1 MSEDIETH
9 VETPEQGKYVYCI
22 IKCPK
27 PREFGAIGIG
37 GENHR
42 VYTVHHGEL
51 AAVVSDTPLRIY
63 DPTRENV
70 LAHEFVNETV
80 MRDFTVIPM
89 SFGTLFRTE
98 DDIIELLKSTYQAFD
113 DVLAKMK
120 DKIEFG
126 LKVLWDRDKVIA
138 TLEQE
143 NEEIRRLKDEIT
155 RNAQSSTYFA
165 RMQLGRLI
173 ESALEEAGNSYVRDI
188 HEALKPAAVASRS
201 NRPIG
206 DRMIMNTAFLV
217 DREEERRFDEFVKE
231 VSRKYEGLL
240 TFKYTGPWP
249 PYNFVNI
256 KLKLEK
262 ATG

>member
-1 MSEDIETH
+1 MSDEAEA
-9 VETPEQGKYVYCI
+9 VEQGKYVYCI
-22 IKCPK
+22 INCPK
-27 PREFGAIGIG
+27 PREFGTFGIG
-37 GENHR
+37 GENQR
-42 VYTVHHGEL
+42 VYTVHHREL

-63 DPTRENV
+63 DPTRERV

-98 DDIIELLKSTYQAFD
+98 EDIVELLRATYQAFN
-113 DVLAKMK
+113 DVLEKMK

-126 LKVLWDRDKVIA
+126 LKVLWDRDRVVA
-138 TLEQE
+138 TLERE
-143 NEEIRRLKDEIT
+143 NEEIRRLHDEIT
-155 RNAQSSTYFA
+155 RNARSSTYFA
-165 RMQLGRLI
+165 RMQLGRLV
-173 ESALEEAGNSYVRDI
+173 EAALEEAGNSYVRYI
-188 HEALKPAAVASRS
+188 HEALRPAAVASRA
-201 NRPIG
+201 NKPIG
-206 DRMIMNTAFLV
+206 DRMIMNAAFLV
-217 DREEERRFDEFVKE
+217 NREKEKAFDTRVKD
-231 VSRKYEGLL
+231 VSQKYEGLL